1 MWFGYVQRR
10 SIYAIV
16 RKIDCIDIK
25 SILRERER
33 LRKIWKETVRNDFKF
48 VDVIE

>member
-16 RKIDCIDIK
+16 RKIDCTEIK
-25 SILRERER
+25 GILKGEEDLREPGKKR
-33 LRKIWKETVRNDFKF
+33 LEMTLSLWI
-48 VDVIE
+48 